1 MARICI
7 LCVARILRILMVTYN
22 LKHMWSI
29 RQKILYLLY
38 HWAYYAENYA
48 SMPVVSQN
56 FTMAIKSKFYLMS
69 FLKHHSSN
77 PPIGRPK
84 IKTKTTG
91 FPNYFEET
99 LYLLRSS
106 KGRRQ

>member
-1 MARICI
+1 
-7 LCVARILRILMVTYN
+7 MVKYN
-22 LKHMWSI
+22 LKHMSEYSPKHPLFI
-29 RQKILYLLY
+29 ISLGIYNT
-38 HWAYYAENYA
+38 ENYA

-91 FPNYFEET
+91 FPKLF
-99 LYLLRSS
+99 
-106 KGRRQ
+106 